1 MTSYKIVDKRT
12 FVVGQ
17 TEKPKLDRCR
27 ESPIEDNQANQLNKE
42 LNYHTNVQTN
52 PAYLRCTI
60 I

>member
-1 MTSYKIVDKRT
+1 MVE
-12 FVVGQ
+12 Q
-17 TEKPKLDRCR
+17 NQKPKLDRCR
-27 ESPIEDNQANQLNKE
+27 ESPTQDNQAKLNKE

>member
-1 MTSYKIVDKRT
+1 M
-12 FVVGQ
+12 VGQ

-27 ESPIEDNQANQLNKE
+27 ESPIQDNQANQLNKE